1 MRLNDAWLASLSAG
15 AVNLV
20 LGANL
25 PYLPVWMEKA
35 GGMSGAEC
43 TSGSSTSSAGRF

>member
-35 GGMSGAEC
+35 GGM
-43 TSGSSTSSAGRF
+43 